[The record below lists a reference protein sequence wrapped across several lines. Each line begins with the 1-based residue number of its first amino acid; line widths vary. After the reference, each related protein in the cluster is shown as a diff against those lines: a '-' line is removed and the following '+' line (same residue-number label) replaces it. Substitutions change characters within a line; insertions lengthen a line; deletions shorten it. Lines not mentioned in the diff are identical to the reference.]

1 MCMILNRIFHGGILD
16 KFVYKY
22 LERNVAKAEKM
33 R

>member
-1 MCMILNRIFHGGILD
+1 MCMILNRIIHGGVLD